1 MSTTNLQLLIANEQ
15 LKHAERLK
23 RLRAQAAKQEKTLL
37 QEIARLLRSQ
47 DPERFERYAEHV
59 NRQREADRQA
69 RSERAAASRARK
81 QTESASEGGGRYE

>member
-23 RLRAQAAKQEKTLL
+23 RLRAQAAKQENTLL

-59 NRQREADRQA
+59 NRQRAADRVG
-69 RSERAAASRARK
+69 RSGRAAASRARK
-81 QTESASEGGGRYE
+81 QTESARQGLGWYV